1 MASFGAKPLHEIRS
15 NKRETKMKSTN
26 FLKWL
31 SITSIGLVA
40 LIGSEISFKAF
51 SSMASA
57 DVTFICYVILAL
69 AFTAALFCFRQ
80 IMKQA
85 YHMKKMNDMSNI
97 AQMLGL
103 LGTVIGMSFLF
114 ASLGA
119 IEDEEVKQKLITT
132 GMATVLN
139 TTIVGIICSLFIY
152 TYVIFLREDE

>member
-1 MASFGAKPLHEIRS
+1 
-15 NKRETKMKSTN
+15 MKSKN

-31 SITSIGLVA
+31 SITSVGLVSLVA
-40 LIGSEISFKAF
+40 SEFQFSAF
-51 SSMASA
+51 SSMAAA
-57 DVTFICYVILAL
+57 DTTFICYAILL
-69 AFTAALFCFRQ
+69 LGFSSTLLCFRQ
-80 IMKQA
+80 VMKKS

-119 IEDEEVKQKLITT
+119 VDDEELKHKLITN
-132 GMATVLN
+132 GMSTVLN
-139 TTIVGIICSLFIY
+139 TTIMGIICSLFIY

>member
-1 MASFGAKPLHEIRS
+1 
-15 NKRETKMKSTN
+15 MKSLSTN
-26 FLKWL
+26 FLQWL
-31 SITSIGLVA
+31 SITSVGLVA
-40 LIGSEISFKAF
+40 LLGTEVAFGAF
-51 SSMASA
+51 SSMARA
-57 DVTFICYVILAL
+57 DVTFICYAILIL
-69 AFTAALFCFRQ
+69 AFTASLFCFRQ
-80 IMKQA
+80 IMKQS

-119 IEDEEVKQKLITT
+119 VEDEELKHKLITN

-139 TTIVGIICSLFIY
+139 TTIVGKICSLFIY